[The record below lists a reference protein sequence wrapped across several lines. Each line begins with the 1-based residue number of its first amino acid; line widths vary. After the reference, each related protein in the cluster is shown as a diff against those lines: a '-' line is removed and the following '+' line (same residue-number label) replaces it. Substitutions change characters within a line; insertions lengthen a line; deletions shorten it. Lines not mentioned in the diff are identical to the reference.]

1 VTLARRL
8 AIAASVAS
16 PGINDDDALTVRCL
30 EAQGAA
36 VEPVV
41 WNDPGVDWSTFD
53 AVLMRSIWDYHEHY
67 EDFLAW
73 LARLDACGVPTI
85 NCTELL
91 RWNSNKRYLLQLPP
105 LGVDIVPTQ
114 IVQAGDLVDAV
125 LAMRDHDVVIKP
137 TVSASAWCTVRGRA
151 GAAELRNAIASLPP
165 DLDYMLQPYVREIAD
180 EGEWSLL
187 FFDGEYSHAVLKRP
201 AANDYRVQRE
211 FGGSVEFTAP
221 DDATIAAAQ
230 NAATAVKSLGY
241 DDAVYARIDGVR
253 SGGSFLI
260 MEVEMIEP
268 FLFLEG
274 TPGASERFSAAILQR
289 LWMAPPGEP

>member
-16 PGINDDDALTVRCL
+16 PGVNDDDAPTVRCL

-165 DLDYMLQPYVREIAD
+165 DLDYMR
-180 EGEWSLL
+180 
-187 FFDGEYSHAVLKRP
+187 
-201 AANDYRVQRE
+201 
-211 FGGSVEFTAP
+211 
-221 DDATIAAAQ
+221 TI
-230 NAATAVKSLGY
+230 
-241 DDAVYARIDGVR
+241 RR
-253 SGGSFLI
+253 
-260 MEVEMIEP
+260 
-268 FLFLEG
+268 
-274 TPGASERFSAAILQR
+274 
-289 LWMAPPGEP
+289 